1 MPNTFGHFLFYL
13 DIVVTFSLWENVD
26 GHEVMVID
34 QIKSYCKHFRHLF
47 EHEKRAVVHS
57 VYKSTINCIVD
68 DRIFSLQHQEMPITP
83 LSINL
88 DIPKRVFELIRV
100 NRGDEVQFTKEGLI
114 AFNSMFTTGNAE
126 VFDCDL
132 TEGTF
137 PLDEVKII
145 RLTDHILRYIEKG
158 EFGRIAKS
166 LKENQTIPL
175 SFAGNYV
182 SSVLLKM
189 TNSDSVSEIGS
200 LSAHLIGVGEGLTPS
215 GDDFNCGMLAAQFYL
230 RGNVRADE
238 LRAQLVSQINQ
249 RINTTTVISKEFL
262 VYACEGKFSQ
272 MVKGMLIKS
281 QQDEDVTVEIIK
293 IRDVGHTS
301 GIDFLTGL
309 YFGLLKGG
317 NEK

>member
-1 MPNTFGHFLFYL
+1 VPKTLGHFLFYL
-13 DIVVTFSLWENVD
+13 NIVVIYLLWENED
-26 GHEVMVID
+26 GREVMNID
-34 QIKSYCKHFRHLF
+34 RIKSYCKHFEHLF
-47 EHEKRAVVHS
+47 EFEKRASVHS

-100 NRGDEVQFTKEGLI
+100 YRGDEVQFTKDGLV
-114 AFNSMFTTGNAE
+114 AFNSMFTMKHAE

-132 TEGTF
+132 TEGTI
-137 PLDEVKII
+137 PIDRAKIKL
-145 RLTDHILRYIEKG
+145 LTTQILQYIEKG

-166 LKENQTIPL
+166 FKDNEVIPL

-182 SSVLLKM
+182 SGVLLKLA
-189 TNSDSVSEIGS
+189 SSSSIVEIGS
-200 LSAHLIGVGEGLTPS
+200 LCAQLVGVGEGLTPS
-215 GDDFNCGMLAAQFYL
+215 GDDFNCGMIAAQYYL
-230 RGNVRADE
+230 RGHPYADA
-238 LRAQLVSQINQ
+238 LREQLIVQISR

-262 VYACEGKFSQ
+262 IYACEGKFSQ
-272 MVKGMLIKS
+272 MVKNVLIKC
-281 QQDEDVTVEIIK
+281 QMGMDVTSEIIK
-293 IRDVGHTS
+293 IRDIGHTS

-317 NEK
+317 NG

>member
-1 MPNTFGHFLFYL
+1 MF
-13 DIVVTFSLWENVD
+13 
-26 GHEVMVID
+26 ID
-34 QIKSYCKHFRHLF
+34 RIKSYCKHFKPLF
-47 EHEKRAVVHS
+47 ENENRAVVHS

-100 NRGDEVQFTKEGLI
+100 NRGDEVQFTKDGLV
-114 AFNSMFTTGNAE
+114 AFNSMFTREHAE

-132 TEGTF
+132 TDGTV
-137 PLDEVKII
+137 PLDKVKIRI
-145 RLTDHILRYIEKG
+145 LTDYILKYIEKG

-166 LKENQTIPL
+166 LKDNEIIPL

-182 SSVLLKM
+182 SSVLLKL
-189 TNSDSVSEIGS
+189 TNSSSVMEIGS
-200 LSAHLIGVGEGLTPS
+200 LSAQLIGVGEGLTPS

-230 RGNVRADE
+230 RGNSHADE
-238 LRAQLVSQINQ
+238 LKNHLISQITP
-249 RINTTTVISKEFL
+249 RINSTTIISKEFL
-262 VYACEGKFSQ
+262 VYACDGKFSQ
-272 MVKGMLIKS
+272 MVKNVLIKS
-281 QQDEDVTVEIIK
+281 QEETDVTSEIIK
-293 IRDVGHTS
+293 IRDIGHTS

-317 NEK
+317 NE

>member
-1 MPNTFGHFLFYL
+1 MPNTIGHFLFYL
-13 DIVVTFSLWENVD
+13 NIVDRYMLWEN
-26 GHEVMVID
+26 EVEREVVFID
-34 QIKSYCKHFRHLF
+34 RIKSYCKHFKPLF
-47 EHEKRAVVHS
+47 ELEKRAIVHS

-100 NRGDEVQFTKEGLI
+100 NRGDEVQFTKDGLV
-114 AFNSMFTTGNAE
+114 AFNSMFTMDHAE

-132 TEGTF
+132 TEGTI
-137 PLDEVKII
+137 PLDKVKIKI
-145 RLTDHILRYIEKG
+145 LTDQILKYIEKG

-166 LKENQTIPL
+166 FKDNEVIPL

-182 SSVLLKM
+182 SGVLLRL
-189 TNSDSVSEIGS
+189 TSSSNVAEIGS
-200 LSAHLIGVGEGLTPS
+200 LAAQLVGVGEGLTPS
-215 GDDFNCGMLAAQFYL
+215 GDDFNCGMLAAQYYL
-230 RGNVRADE
+230 RDHPYAVE
-238 LRAQLVSQINQ
+238 LKEQLISQIMR

-262 VYACEGKFSQ
+262 IYACEGKFSQ
-272 MVKGMLIKS
+272 MVKNVLIKS
-281 QQDEDVTVEIIK
+281 QKELDVTSEIIK
-293 IRDVGHTS
+293 IRDIGHTS

-317 NEK
+317 NE

>member
-1 MPNTFGHFLFYL
+1 MPNTIGLFSFYL
-13 DIVVTFSLWENVD
+13 NIVDSCVLWENEVER
-26 GHEVMVID
+26 EVMFID
-34 QIKSYCKHFRHLF
+34 QIKSYCKHFKPLF

-100 NRGDEVQFTKEGLI
+100 NRGDEVQFTKDGLV
-114 AFNSMFTTGNAE
+114 AFNSMFSLEQAE
-126 VFDCDL
+126 IFDCDL
-132 TEGTF
+132 TEGTL
-137 PLDEVKII
+137 PLDHEKIS
-145 RLTDHILRYIEKG
+145 RLTDHILKYIEKG

-166 LKENQTIPL
+166 FKDNEKIPL

-182 SSVLLKM
+182 SGVLLRM
-189 TNSDSVSEIGS
+189 TGSTNVAEIGS
-200 LSAHLIGVGEGLTPS
+200 LSAQLVGVGEGLTPS

-230 RGNVRADE
+230 RGQHHADE
-238 LRAQLVSQINQ
+238 LKEQLISQINQ
-249 RINTTTVISKEFL
+249 RISTTTVISKEFL
-262 VYACEGKFSQ
+262 IYACEGKFSQ
-272 MVKGMLIKS
+272 MVKNVLIKS
-281 QQDEDVTVEIIK
+281 QMGMDVTSEIIK
-293 IRDVGHTS
+293 IRDIGHTS

-317 NEK
+317 NE

>member
-13 DIVVTFSLWENVD
+13 NIVERYVLWENEVER
-26 GHEVMVID
+26 EVMFID
-34 QIKSYCKHFRHLF
+34 QIKSYCKHFKPLF
-47 EHEKRAVVHS
+47 EHEKLAVVHS

-100 NRGDEVQFTKEGLI
+100 NRGDEVQFTKDGLV
-114 AFNSMFTTGNAE
+114 AFNSMFTHGHAE

-132 TEGTF
+132 TDGTI
-137 PLDEVKII
+137 PLDQVKIKL
-145 RLTDHILRYIEKG
+145 LTDHILKYIEKG

-166 LKENQTIPL
+166 LKDNEVIPL

-182 SSVLLKM
+182 SGVLLRL
-189 TNSDSVSEIGS
+189 TSSSNVVDIGS
-200 LSAHLIGVGEGLTPS
+200 LSAQLIGVGEGLTPS

-230 RGNVRADE
+230 RGHPHADE
-238 LRAQLVSQINQ
+238 LKDQLITQIMR

-262 VYACEGKFSQ
+262 IYACEGKFSQ
-272 MVKGMLIKS
+272 MVKNVLIKS
-281 QQDEDVTVEIIK
+281 QQELDVTSEIIK
-293 IRDVGHTS
+293 IRDIGHTS

-317 NEK
+317 NEL